1 MGRNMATKPQ
11 FTKEE
16 IARERNRRKCLSYQ
30 QKFREDYRKYQRE
43 YAAANRNDL
52 KNVRYRLVLRIRKLE
67 ATIAELAPQL
77 KVLDEQLAKQ
87 QAGQANNPFGQ
98 QIDQASTE

>member
-1 MGRNMATKPQ
+1 MATKQPQ

-16 IARERNRRKCLSYQ
+16 IARERNRRKCLTYQ

-43 YAAANRNDL
+43 YAAKNRNEL

-67 ATIAELAPQL
+67 QTVADLKPQL
-77 KVLDEQLAKQ
+77 EALDAELAKQ
-87 QAGQANNPFGQ
+87 QAGEANNPFGLNANQ
-98 QIDQASTE
+98 DTTE